1 MIRLLDLPDG
11 PGSMNLRIHI
21 DGGARGNP
29 GPAGAGVVVHT
40 DDGVALL
47 EAGYY
52 LGHMT
57 NNQAEYTGLLNALRE
72 SARLGGRKLEIHSDS
87 ELLVRQINGEYRV
100 KNEQLK
106 GLYQEALSLLKPF
119 EQWRV
124 RHVRREQNARADELA
139 NLAMDAGEDVIVID
153 TGPAMKPPPARKS
166 AGAPAS
172 ASAKPPTILAQCTK
186 SPDVEACA
194 APCNAGARYEFTAVT
209 PAGLC
214 VHAAGE
220 VISAVVRAQAAGDSA
235 QVTCPKLGCGAR
247 FEVRRA

>member
-1 MIRLLDLPDG
+1 
-11 PGSMNLRIHI
+11 MNLRIHI

-72 SARLGGRKLEIHSDS
+72 SARLGGQKLEIHSDS

-153 TGPAMKPPPARKS
+153 TGPATKPPPVRKP
-166 AGAPAS
+166 AGSPAGG
-172 ASAKPPTILAQCTK
+172 SAKSPTILVQCTK
-186 SPDVEACA
+186 SPDVEACT
-194 APCNAGARYEFTAVT
+194 APCNAAALYEFTTVT

-214 VHAAGE
+214 VHAASE
-220 VISAVVRAQAAGDSA
+220 VIGVVIKVQAESKGEL
-235 QVTCPKLGCGAR
+235 VTCPKPGCGAR
-247 FEVRRA
+247 FEVRKS